1 MKTFILSALLG
12 TMGTLA
18 MAQDAPKSESTIK
31 IVVDENGKQ
40 KVIERT
46 FANPELAEAGMKQLN
61 DSLNREMG
69 KSDGKT
75 KIITMDIRKR
85 GGNRMQMDAMG
96 PMPQLNKQRMARVEK
111 RMMKKFKNQMDD
123 KQVRIFRHGPEDM
136 EIHVEDLPGGKN
148 FKFDFDEN
156 GPDFRGLRRLQ
167 EEGFPMGG
175 QNLAWGQASSTIKGL
190 FANPNHPFNGKLNI
204 RFHAPEKGNV
214 AITVRD
220 VNGKEVA
227 SETVKD
233 FQGRYLGQVDLKK
246 AATGVYFVQVTQGN
260 DGAVIRV
267 KID

>member
-18 MAQDAPKSESTIK
+18 LAQDAPKPESTVK
-31 IVVDENGKQ
+31 IVVEENGKQ

-46 FANPELAEAGMKQLN
+46 FANPDLAEAGIKHLN
-61 DSLNREMG
+61 DSLNKEMG

-85 GGNRMQMDAMG
+85 GGNRMPMDAMG
-96 PMPQLNKQRMARVEK
+96 PMPHLDRKQMARVEK
-111 RMMKKFKNQMDD
+111 RMRKLKNQLDD

-136 EIHVEDLPGGKN
+136 EVHVEKLPGGKN

-156 GPDFRGLRRLQ
+156 GPEFQGLRRLQ

-175 QNLAWGQASSTIKGL
+175 RNFAGGQASTTIKGL
-190 FANPNHPFNGKLNI
+190 FANPNHPFNGTLNI

-214 AITVRD
+214 SITVRD
-220 VNGKEVA
+220 VNGKEMA
-227 SETVKD
+227 SEMVKD
-233 FQGRYLGQVDLKK
+233 FQGRYLGQVEIKK
-246 AATGVYFVQVTQGN
+246 AASGVYFVQVTQGN

>member
-12 TMGTLA
+12 TMGTLTL
-18 MAQDAPKSESTIK
+18 AQDTPKSESTIK

-40 KVIERT
+40 RIIERT
-46 FANPELAEAGMKQLN
+46 FANPDLAEAGMKQLN
-61 DSLNREMG
+61 DSLNKEIG

-96 PMPQLNKQRMARVEK
+96 PMQFDKKAMVRVEK
-111 RMMKKFKNQMDD
+111 RMRKFKNQLDNN
-123 KQVRIFRHGPEDM
+123 QVRIFRHGPDDM
-136 EIHVEDLPGGKN
+136 EIHMEDMPGGKN

-156 GPDFRGLRRLQ
+156 GPEFRGLRRLQ
-167 EEGFPMGG
+167 EEGFPMGS

-246 AATGVYFVQVTQGN
+246 AAAGVYFVQVSQGN

>member
-12 TMGTLA
+12 TMGTFAL
-18 MAQDAPKSESTIK
+18 AQDAPKSESTIK
-31 IVVDENGKQ
+31 VVVEENGKQ

-46 FANPELAEAGMKQLN
+46 FSNPDLAEAGMKHLN
-61 DSLNREMG
+61 DSLNKEMG

-75 KIITMDIRKR
+75 KIITMNIRKG
-85 GGNRMQMDAMG
+85 GGNRMHLDGMG
-96 PMPQLNKQRMARVEK
+96 PMTPLDRRAMARVEK
-111 RMMKKFKNQMDD
+111 RMRKFKDELDD
-123 KQVRIFRHGPEDM
+123 KQVRIFRHGPDNM
-136 EIHVEDLPGGKN
+136 EIHVEKLPGEKN

-156 GPDFRGLRRLQ
+156 GPELRGLRRLQ

-175 QNLAWGQASSTIKGL
+175 GNIAWGKESSTIKGL
-190 FANPNHPFNGKLNI
+190 FANPNHPFNGKINI
-204 RFHAPEKGNV
+204 RFQAPEKGTVN
-214 AITVRD
+214 INVRD
-220 VNGKEVA
+220 VNGKEVG

-246 AATGVYFVQVTQGN
+246 ANPGVYFVQVTQGN

>member
-18 MAQDAPKSESTIK
+18 LAQDAPKSESTIK

-46 FANPELAEAGMKQLN
+46 FANPDLAEAGIKQLN
-61 DSLNREMG
+61 DSLNKEMG

-96 PMPQLNKQRMARVEK
+96 SMPHLDKKAMARVEK
-111 RMMKKFKNQMDD
+111 RMRKLRTQMDD
-123 KQVRIFRHGPEDM
+123 KQVRIFRHGPDDM
-136 EIHVEDLPGGKN
+136 EIHMEDMPGGKN

-156 GPDFRGLRRLQ
+156 SPEFRGLRRLQ
-167 EEGFPMGG
+167 EDGFSMAG
-175 QNLAWGQASSTIKGL
+175 QNSAWGQASSTIKGL

-204 RFHAPEKGNV
+204 RFHAPEKGTV

-246 AATGVYFVQVTQGN
+246 AASGVYFVQVTQGN